1 MTEVNGL
8 HLAFRGLV
16 AGLAGGWVWLAI
28 ALGGLR
34 MADVDPLGATA
45 FLGNGTLGSGLI
57 GSLAVAQLVTG
68 GIGMLFAYFFA
79 RYFTVRATL
88 AIAAT
93 AFALLAWLALS
104 KLLDGSWLTVTRYA
118 VLTIA
123 AMAYGLMLGGAVPV
137 RGEVLRHPPATHPK
151 RRLTRGSAT

>member
-1 MTEVNGL
+1 MTDVNGL
-8 HLAFRGLV
+8 HLAYRGLV

-34 MADVDPLGATA
+34 MAGVDPLGATA

-79 RYFTVRATL
+79 RYFTVRVTL
-88 AIAAT
+88 AIAAP
-93 AFALLAWLALS
+93 AFALLAWLALAR
-104 KLLDGSWLTVTRYA
+104 LVDGTWLTVTRYA

-123 AMAYGLMLGGAVPV
+123 AIGYGLMLGGAVPV
-137 RGEVLRHPPATHPK
+137 RGEVLRHQAPPAP
-151 RRLTRGSAT
+151 SAS